1 MQFWPGILGYVK
13 MILKDLK
20 ACQMP
25 EPAIYGRGAQAKP
38 SLGLCPVSLEPDP
51 SLVFT

>member
-13 MILKDLK
+13 MILKKLK
-20 ACQMP
+20 ACQMA
-25 EPAIYGRGAQAKP
+25 EPAIYGRAQAKP
-38 SLGLCPVSLEPDP
+38 SLSLWPVSLEPDP

>member
-13 MILKDLK
+13 MILKNMK

-25 EPAIYGRGAQAKP
+25 EPTNYGRAQAKP
-38 SLGLCPVSLEPDP
+38 SLSLCPVSLEPDP

>member
-13 MILKDLK
+13 MILKNMK

-25 EPAIYGRGAQAKP
+25 EPTLQIMEELKP
-38 SLGLCPVSLEPDP
+38 SQVWACALYL
-51 SLVFT
+51 